1 VGNLQGY
8 AFNAFAVPEL
18 TAAALIF
25 SLGLVVLHH
34 ERGSRVGLAM
44 AVAASSISLW
54 FLGLGGAY
62 LSDNAALAQ
71 RWILL
76 GQAAVIPVPPAIY
89 QFTVLMVGCYRRHR
103 PVVRIGWIIA
113 VLLEILLLLPGAMY
127 LGTPYHY
134 WWGYYPHYRLGGYA
148 YAAYATLC
156 VLALVYLYGRAW
168 RGEPPGSIMHRRAKL
183 LLIAFL
189 VAAPGTMLLCLPALG
204 VAVYPPGSVVVT
216 LVAFVIVYIT
226 LRYRL
231 VDITPEFAAP
241 KILQTMSDAVV
252 VLDTDR
258 TIRVANRAAERL
270 LLSSGGTLV
279 GTRLASYLGAAE
291 VEATQR
297 ALEENEDLRSR
308 EVHYGPLG
316 RGPRTL
322 SVSASV
328 MRAASGK
335 ALASV
340 YVLHDVTARKRAEE
354 RIHFLAYY
362 DSLTDLPNRYLMH
375 EEISAALLRAEQQDA
390 MLALMFLD
398 LDGFKR
404 INDTLGH
411 SVGDEL
417 LREVARRI
425 RWCLKS
431 DALGP
436 DRNGPGAEDV
446 GIGRLGGDEFIIT
459 LGRLSRTS
467 RAALAAEQLLDLLA
481 RPFLIGEQE
490 LFITGSLGIS
500 VYPHDGRDAEALLKN
515 ADAAMYFAKNLGRN
529 RYQFYDRSMNETVR
543 RRLELENGLRRA
555 VEREELRLVYQPIVD
570 ARSGRVVGAEALS
583 RWLDPDGCE
592 ILPKEFI
599 PLAEETGLILPIGE
613 QALRGACRAAAE
625 WGGRPG
631 APYVSVNLSGS
642 QFLMR
647 QQLPELVGEVL
658 SETGLAPSRLQ
669 LEITESVIMQN
680 TVAVDAML
688 HALKAMGVRIA
699 VDDFGTGY
707 SSLAYLKRF
716 ALDTLKVDQTF
727 VSGLGQDAEDTAI
740 IRAIIALGRSLD
752 LQVLPEGV
760 ETPSQRD
767 HLLRYGCP
775 MMQGNLFGTPLEDH
789 EFLQMLHATGP
800 GAAVRE

>member
-1 VGNLQGY
+1 VGHLQGY
-8 AFNAFAVPEL
+8 TFNAFAVPEL
-18 TAAALIF
+18 AAAGLVF
-25 SLGLVVLHH
+25 SLGLLVLFR

-44 AVAASSISLW
+44 AVAASGISLW

-76 GQAAVIPVPPAIY
+76 SQAAVIPVPPAIY
-89 QFTVLMVGCYRRHR
+89 QFTVLMVGRYRSHR
-103 PVVRIGWIIA
+103 PVIWTGWIIA
-113 VLLEILLLLPGAMY
+113 ALLEILLLLPGGMY
-127 LGTPYHY
+127 LGDPYHY
-134 WWGYYPHYRLGGYA
+134 WWGFYPHYHLGGYA
-148 YAAYATLC
+148 YTAYATAC
-156 VLALVYLYGRAW
+156 VMALVYHFGRAW
-168 RGEPPGSIMHRRAKL
+168 RGEPPGSLMRRRAQL
-183 LLIAFL
+183 LLVAFL
-189 VAAPGTMLLCLPALG
+189 LAVPGTVVLCLPALG
-204 VAVYPPGSVVVT
+204 VAVYPPGPVVMT
-216 LVAFVIVYIT
+216 LVAFVITYIT

-252 VLDTDR
+252 VLDADGV
-258 TIRVANRAAERL
+258 IRVANRAAGRL
-270 LLSSGGTLV
+270 LLPSSGTLA
-279 GTRLASYLGAAE
+279 GTRLATYLGEAE
-291 VEATQR
+291 VDATRR
-297 ALEENEDLRSR
+297 ALEERDAVRSR
-308 EVHYGPLG
+308 EVRYGPLG

-322 SVSASV
+322 TVSASV
-328 MRAASGK
+328 MRARTGE

-375 EEISAALLRAEQQDA
+375 EEISAALLRAEQQNA

-398 LDGFKR
+398 LDSFKR

-425 RWCLKS
+425 RRCLKS
-431 DALGP
+431 DTLPPG
-436 DRNGPGAEDV
+436 RNGPGTEDV

-467 RAALAAEQLLDLLA
+467 QAARAAEQLLDTLA

-500 VYPHDGRDAEALLKN
+500 VYPHDGRNAEALLKN
-515 ADAAMYFAKNLGRN
+515 ADAAMYFAKDRGRN
-529 RYQFYDRSMNETVR
+529 RYQFYDHSMNETVR
-543 RRLELENGLRRA
+543 RRLDLENGLRRA
-555 VEREELRLVYQPIVD
+555 VERQELRLVYQPIVD
-570 ARSGRVVGAEALS
+570 ARTGRVVGAEALS
-583 RWLDPDGCE
+583 RWLDPDGNE
-592 ILPKEFI
+592 VLPKEFI

-613 QALRGACRAAAE
+613 QALRGACRAAAQ
-625 WGGRPG
+625 WGNGPG

-658 SETGLAPSRLQ
+658 DETGLDPSRLQ

-680 TVAVDAML
+680 TEAVNAML
-688 HALKAMGVRIA
+688 HALKDMGVRIA

-716 ALDTLKVDQTF
+716 ALDTLKIDQSF
-727 VSGLGQDAEDTAI
+727 VSGLGRDAEDTAI
-740 IRAIIALGRSLD
+740 IRAIIAMGRSLD

-760 ETPSQRD
+760 ETASQRD
-767 HLLRYGCP
+767 YLLRYRCP
-775 MMQGNLFGTPLEDH
+775 MMQGNLFGAPLEDRD
-789 EFLQMLHATGP
+789 FLAMLHGTGP
-800 GAAVRE
+800 SAAVRE